1 MSSVRFSYTPSRSRP
16 PSWYRQPYGALA
28 LFDGP
33 TEHPPMTGRCPPPHF
48 TWFCG
53 APAQDCPGGCLQEEN
68 IPGAS
73 LARTNPSAKARVY
86 RTLSARRNCSVH
98 NITFA
103 WIMRWPV
110 AVQDDTEVSIND
122 GVVRCNS
129 LRNLHLQQCGRPL
142 HVSPFS
148 CGHERH
154 RPQRVPWR
162 SSTASCQYVP
172 IELLTL
178 QSKLPPRA
186 QGTRDVGRN
195 RQWHDAYL
203 GSVRQDDQA
212 ELHVADCRRYS
223 HSEDKVETECYAEE
237 EKECGQAMNIARAT

>member
-28 LFDGP
+28 LFGGQEQP
-33 TEHPPMTGRCPPPHF
+33 TMTGRCPPPHVI
-48 TWFCG
+48 WSCG
-53 APAQDCPGGCLQEEN
+53 APVQDCPGSCLREEN

-73 LARTNPSAKARVY
+73 LARRSPSAKARVY
-86 RTLSARRNCSVH
+86 GTSPARRNCSVH

-129 LRNLHLQQCGRPL
+129 LRNLHPQQCGRSL

-154 RPQRVPWR
+154 PPYRVPWR
-162 SSTASCQYVP
+162 SSTASCQHVP

-195 RQWHDAYL
+195 RQWHDA
-203 GSVRQDDQA
+203 
-212 ELHVADCRRYS
+212 
-223 HSEDKVETECYAEE
+223 
-237 EKECGQAMNIARAT
+237 